1 MAYEAILT
9 ETRGRVGIITLNR
22 PERRN
27 ALGATMSDD
36 IRDAIDA
43 YNEDNGVGAIVIT
56 GADPAFCGGADVGDW
71 KSDLDKGTSAEEGS
85 RRLRR
90 GTNWV
95 EFFGSSKPIIC
106 AVNGPSIGAGL
117 TITLSTD
124 VRIAS
129 DRARFSMRFV
139 RMGLIPELAS
149 TKLLPMM
156 VGFSRAMELM
166 LTGKTIDAQEAER
179 LGLVSRVVPHDRLL
193 DEAVALGAEI
203 AFNPTESLFAI
214 KRLAWNSLCDTDIRR
229 VMTLEAEELMKAAT
243 RPSFSEAVNAFLQ
256 KRQPDFHKSPD

>member
-1 MAYEAILT
+1 MEYEAILT

-27 ALGATMSDD
+27 ALGAKMSEE
-36 IRDAIDA
+36 IRNAIDA
-43 YNEDNGVGAIVIT
+43 YNEDDGIGAIVLT
-56 GADPAFCGGADVGDW
+56 GTDPAFCGGADVGDW
-71 KSDLDKGTSAEEGS
+71 KRDLDKGTSAEEGS

-95 EFFGSSKPIIC
+95 EFFAASKPIVC

-139 RMGLIPELAS
+139 RIGLIPELAS
-149 TKLLPMM
+149 TKLLPMI
-156 VGFSRAMELM
+156 VGFSRALEMM

-179 LGLVSRVVPHDRLL
+179 IGLVSRVVPHDRLL
-193 DEAVALGAEI
+193 DEAVSLASDI
-203 AFNPTESLFAI
+203 AFNPTESLFAV
-214 KRLAWNSLCDTDIRR
+214 KRLTWNSLVDTDIRR
-229 VMTLEAEELMKAAT
+229 VMMLEADELMKAAQ
-243 RPSFSEAVNAFLQ
+243 RPSFSEAVNAFLE
-256 KRQPDFHKSPD
+256 KRQPDFHKPNG

>member
-1 MAYEAILT
+1 MTYENILVD
-9 ETRGRVGIITLNR
+9 RRDRVGIVTLNR

-27 ALGATMSDD
+27 ALGRKMGDEIHEVVD
-36 IRDAIDA
+36 GFNQDP
-43 YNEDNGVGAIVIT
+43 GVGAIVLT

-71 KSDLDKGTSAEEGS
+71 KRDLDNDTRESANG
-85 RRLRR
+85 

-95 EFFGSSKPIIC
+95 DFLGVSKPVVC

-117 TITLSTD
+117 TMTLSAD

-139 RMGLIPELAS
+139 RIGLIPELAS
-149 TKLLPMM
+149 TKLLPMI
-156 VGFSRAMELM
+156 VGFSRALELM

-179 LGLVSRVVPHDRLL
+179 IGLVSRVVPHDRLI
-193 DEAVALGAEI
+193 DEAVALAGDI

-214 KRLAWNSLCDTDIRR
+214 KKLTWAALLETDIHK
-229 VMTLEAEELMKAAT
+229 VMTDESQELMAAAL
-243 RPSFSEAVNAFLQ
+243 RPSFGEAVNAFLE
-256 KRQPDFHKSPD
+256 KRQPNFHPPA